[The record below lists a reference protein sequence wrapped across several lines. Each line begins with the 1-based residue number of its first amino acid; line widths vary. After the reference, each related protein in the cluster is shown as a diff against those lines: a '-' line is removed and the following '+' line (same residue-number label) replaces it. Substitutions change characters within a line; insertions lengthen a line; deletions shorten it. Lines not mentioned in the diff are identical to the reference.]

1 MIQPW
6 RQLRAPLLMLRAD
19 LLRNVFERLQMR
31 RRITIA
37 KGVIGDEVKAALQQ
51 RAERSEVG
59 HAAIMQRPRSPGKGA
74 GLADVAAVPQPSR
87 SMKHLALL
95 FLTTAAFAAETRDAV
110 FLKSIN
116 EMFPRLVEIRRDIHR
131 HPELSNEEERTAKLV
146 VDRLKE
152 LGFTDIR
159 TGVAKHGVVAMLKG
173 AQDGPCVAVR
183 ADMDALPIKELRSV
197 SYRSQN
203 PGVMHACGH
212 DVHVTCAL
220 GVAELLSKH
229 RDLVKG
235 SVKFLFQPA
244 EEAMP
249 ATFKG
254 DWGAKLMVAEGAM
267 KNPKPAAVFGLHT
280 STLVQPKGTTDD
292 GVYYLKAGQIGYTPL
307 IDNANSDRFH
317 IIIHGKM
324 AHGSTPHK
332 SVDAIAVAAEAIM
345 ALQLIKSRQTN
356 TRQPLVISIGTLSG
370 GDRENIIAEKV
381 EMGGTVRTYDA
392 AFRDGVIEQMHRILK
407 GITSAHGAT
416 YEMEYRKTYPSIR
429 NDPKVVDATLPVFR
443 RIVGEQNVIE
453 LIPGMGGED
462 FSFFAQES
470 PGFFFRLGVANEA
483 KGMIHGAHTPL
494 YDCDEES
501 IKTGVA
507 VMAAAVCDFLDA
519 TK

>member
-1 MIQPW
+1 
-6 RQLRAPLLMLRAD
+6 
-19 LLRNVFERLQMR
+19 
-31 RRITIA
+31 
-37 KGVIGDEVKAALQQ
+37 
-51 RAERSEVG
+51 
-59 HAAIMQRPRSPGKGA
+59 
-74 GLADVAAVPQPSR
+74 
-87 SMKHLALL
+87 
-95 FLTTAAFAAETRDAV
+95 
-110 FLKSIN
+110 
-116 EMFPRLVEIRRDIHR
+116 
-131 HPELSNEEERTAKLV
+131 LSNEEVRTAKLV

-152 LGFTDIR
+152 LGFTDIQ

-173 AQDGPCVAVR
+173 TQDGPCVAVR

-197 SYRSQN
+197 PYRSQN

-249 ATFKG
+249 ATFTG
-254 DWGAKLMVAEGAM
+254 DWGAKLMVAEGVM
-267 KNPKPAAVFGLHT
+267 ENPKPAAGFGLHT
-280 STLVQPKGTTDD
+280 TASVQPVGTTDD
-292 GVYYLKAGQIGYTPL
+292 GVHYLKAGQVGYTPGY
-307 IDNANSDRFH
+307 DNANSDRFH

-324 AHGSTPHK
+324 AHGSAPHK
-332 SVDAIAVAAEAIM
+332 GVDAIAVAAEAIM
-345 ALQLIKSRQTN
+345 ALQMIKSRQTN

-381 EMGGTVRTYDA
+381 EMGGTVRTYDGK
-392 AFRDGVIEQMHRILK
+392 FRDGVIEQMHRILK
-407 GITSAHGAT
+407 GITEAHGAT
-416 YEMEYRKTYPSIR
+416 YEMAYRKTYPSIR
-429 NDPKVVDATLPVFR
+429 NNQQLLEATLPAFK
-443 RIVGEQNVIE
+443 RILGDKNVIE

-462 FSFFAQES
+462 FSFFAEVS

-483 KGMIHGAHTPL
+483 KGMTYGGHTPM
-494 YDCDEES
+494 YDCDEDS

-519 TK
+519 NK